1 MLVSLPPPRSAPIM
15 NPQHLLLRVNYTL
28 YKRCRPSFNKFSF
41 RVSSNLLAPSPAPH
55 PPTRKGWTCLTS
67 GPLLLGACLSLLD
80 AWGCLLLS
88 RGFLPDQT
96 SLPTPR
102 RFHPCQSWLT
112 TKHRQ

>member
-55 PPTRKGWTCLTS
+55 PPNAERMDLPDLRPSATWSLPLPAGCLGLPAAEQRLSPRPDLTS
-67 GPLLLGACLSLLD
+67 
-80 AWGCLLLS
+80 
-88 RGFLPDQT
+88 
-96 SLPTPR
+96 
-102 RFHPCQSWLT
+102 HP
-112 TKHRQ
+112 